1 MSEVPPDM
9 SPQEAE
15 LLKYLE
21 DLQQN
26 NPAEYEMLVKDLQ
39 EKEAEKRGGKLPPS
53 QQQAEQVTPTP
64 GFVAKT
70 RSATRQ
76 GAKVFV
82 NVCSSDHVDAPAPV
96 ENAQGSAQTSDEG
109 EYQMRIPL
117 SLGPPREDLDKNGE
131 VCTVY
136 DVVFHPDAVEG
147 ALKEAEF
154 RGFVMNLVVHQVQQ
168 KYKDELSTDFSYPKV
183 KGNYKGI
190 APLPQYMR
198 KKGMPPPPLPG
209 SEEEKKAA
217 EAAAAAESGN
227 AKGGG
232 SKLVEELDANNT
244 GNESLPAPSYAV
256 EPRRI
261 NANAIDP
268 DGLSIKAHLPHVSK
282 SSSSTA
288 TAAAP
293 DDHSLTH
300 ITVLPSLSRTQ
311 VDDFSEIQL
320 SMSSES
326 VELLVPNICS
336 LSLQVCA
343 AAAAAAKQSIRA
355 HRASKP
361 PTHSLTIHPPTP
373 LAAVA
378 GGGAFAARQ
387 RDV

>member
-1 MSEVPPDM
+1 M

-53 QQQAEQVTPTP
+53 QQQGEQVTPTP

-96 ENAQGSAQTSDEG
+96 ENAQGGAQTSDEG

-198 KKGMPPPPLPG
+198 KKGMPPPPPPG

-282 SSSSTA
+282 SRSSTT

-293 DDHSLTH
+293 TTTLSPTSPFCPPSHAHRLTTFLRSSSRCRPSPSSSSSQIFAVYRCRCVQQQQQQPSQARHQSTPRQQATHPLTH
-300 ITVLPSLSRTQ
+300 HSPTTHP
-311 VDDFSEIQL
+311 
-320 SMSSES
+320 
-326 VELLVPNICS
+326 LV
-336 LSLQVCA
+336 
-343 AAAAAAKQSIRA
+343 
-355 HRASKP
+355 
-361 PTHSLTIHPPTP
+361 
-373 LAAVA
+373 AVA

>member
-1 MSEVPPDM
+1 M

-39 EKEAEKRGGKLPPS
+39 EKEAEKARR
-53 QQQAEQVTPTP
+53 QAAA
-64 GFVAKT
+64 VAAAG
-70 RSATRQ
+70 RAGDADARLRRQ
-76 GAKVFV
+76 DAER
-82 NVCSSDHVDAPAPV
+82 DAPGRKGLCQRLLLGPRRCARSRR
-96 ENAQGSAQTSDEG
+96 ECSRRRSETSDEG

-198 KKGMPPPPLPG
+198 KKGMPPPPPPG

-217 EAAAAAESGN
+217 EAAAAAAAESGN

-232 SKLVEELDANNT
+232 SKLVRSSTRTIRAT
-244 GNESLPAPSYAV
+244 RAC
-256 EPRRI
+256 PRRVM
-261 NANAIDP
+261 P
-268 DGLSIKAHLPHVSK
+268 
-282 SSSSTA
+282 SSRGAST
-288 TAAAP
+288 
-293 DDHSLTH
+293 
-300 ITVLPSLSRTQ
+300 R
-311 VDDFSEIQL
+311 
-320 SMSSES
+320 MR
-326 VELLVPNICS
+326 
-336 LSLQVCA
+336 
-343 AAAAAAKQSIRA
+343 SIRTA
-355 HRASKP
+355 CPSRR
-361 PTHSLTIHPPTP
+361 IC
-373 LAAVA
+373 
-378 GGGAFAARQ
+378 RM
-387 RDV
+387 